1 MNLSTKPLETVRE
14 VTAARR
20 SLRPMPAASASSGTG
35 FFLAM
40 DDVEKTAAHME
51 QEKQKRFEQRRQAST
66 NFEVFSVDFGETN
79 VRRETFDVPN
89 KMNQTQLMN
98 GNHLQ
103 IENKENSRGFPSDI
117 SGISPTEEQIPIQ
130 KSMLSMVK
138 NAHNDVFTSTPLQ
151 RQNTEQ

>member
-14 VTAARR
+14 VTTARR
-20 SLRPMPAASASSGTG
+20 SLRPVASASSGTG

-40 DDVEKTAAHME
+40 DEVDKTAVQME
-51 QEKQKRFEQRRQAST
+51 QEKQKRLEQRRQASK

-79 VRRETFDVPN
+79 MRRETFDVPT
-89 KMNQTQLMN
+89 KLNQTQLLN
-98 GNHLQ
+98 ENQLQ
-103 IENKENSRGFPSDI
+103 VENKENSRGFPSDI

-138 NAHNDVFTSTPLQ
+138 ATHNDVFTSTPLQ
-151 RQNTEQ
+151 RQNSE